1 MSLETTNPPAP
12 SSPSQPFPNLGDV
25 ITTDDVSQKGTGK
38 YTADYVNWCR
48 TMHLLHVHAPGWQ
61 FALATAPGGGHVW
74 KAPNGSGYVVGY
86 FINSEGKTTP
96 HFPQAVMGF
105 KNEHVAFEKIH
116 ARDVTDTHRRCL
128 CTAAAAHFGLA
139 WQLWAREEVE
149 DPMRPEES
157 KPARSMKKPEKARS
171 MTPAPTPEPT
181 PLVPGVKA
189 EDQPINPDERDLLLG
204 NLEEMES
211 KKLNA
216 FMHAFTAVFP
226 LPPNGRVSEAITSV
240 KHQTWIND
248 YFKRNA

>member
-1 MSLETTNPPAP
+1 MTENNPAP

-25 ITTDDVSQKGTGK
+25 ITSDDVSQKGTGK

-105 KNEHVAFEKIH
+105 KNEHVAYEKIH

-157 KPARSMKKPEKARS
+157 KPATKAKPAAA
-171 MTPAPTPEPT
+171 PA
-181 PLVPGVKA
+181 VAGVSK
-189 EDQPINPDERDLLLG
+189 EDQPLSDDERNLLLRWITDMPAA
-204 NLEEMES
+204 NREAFCDAFRSEF
-211 KKLNA
+211 KLA
-216 FMHAFTAVFP
+216 AKAKIAP
-226 LPPNGRVSEAITSV
+226 AITSK
-240 KHQTWIND
+240 KHEAWIQAVMNE
-248 YFKRNA
+248 YA

>member
-12 SSPSQPFPNLGDV
+12 SSLSQPFPNLGDV

-171 MTPAPTPEPT
+171 MTPEPSPAAPG
-181 PLVPGVKA
+181 LKA
-189 EDQPINPDERDLLLG
+189 EDQPINPQELKALLG
-204 NLEEMES
+204 TLKEMDES
-211 KKLNA
+211 ELQP
-216 FMHAFTAVFP
+216 FMQAFTAKFP

>member
-171 MTPAPTPEPT
+171 MTPEPS
-181 PLVPGVKA
+181 PAAPGVKA
-189 EDQPINPDERDLLLG
+189 EDQPINPQELKTLLG
-204 NLEEMES
+204 TLKEMDES
-211 KKLNA
+211 ELQP
-216 FMHAFTAVFP
+216 FMQAFTAVFP

>member
-1 MSLETTNPPAP
+1 
-12 SSPSQPFPNLGDV
+12 
-25 ITTDDVSQKGTGK
+25 
-38 YTADYVNWCR
+38 
-48 TMHLLHVHAPGWQ
+48 MHLLHVHAPGWQ

-157 KPARSMKKPEKARS
+157 KPATKTKPAAA
-171 MTPAPTPEPT
+171 PA
-181 PLVPGVKA
+181 VAGV
-189 EDQPINPDERDLLLG
+189 
-204 NLEEMES
+204 S
-211 KKLNA
+211 KGGSA
-216 FMHAFTAVFP
+216 
-226 LPPNGRVSEAITSV
+226 SV
-240 KHQTWIND
+240 RRRAQFIAQVDH
-248 YFKRNA
+248 